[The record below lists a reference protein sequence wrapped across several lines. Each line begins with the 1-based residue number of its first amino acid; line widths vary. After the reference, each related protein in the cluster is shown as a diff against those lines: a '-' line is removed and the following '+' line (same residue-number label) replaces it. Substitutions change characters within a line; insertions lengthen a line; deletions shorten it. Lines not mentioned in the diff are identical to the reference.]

1 MKNQNSRRNF
11 MKSMLVVQFVAS
23 VPLATSGISP
33 FISSVGSSSK
43 KYGHKF
49 KTALNAFSIKVPL
62 LDKKIDLF
70 DVLDYCVE
78 YNVDAIDPIGYFF
91 PGYPEVPSDEYINR
105 FKRKAFLLGI
115 DICGTGV
122 KNNLATP
129 DEASRKADVKMI
141 KDWTVA
147 AAKLGA
153 PVLRLFAGENEHE
166 GFSRDQVYEWIVKD
180 LKECCEFGK
189 RHGVI
194 IGLQV
199 HNDFLLTADDVD
211 RMFEMV
217 DSEWLGLIIDTGHYR
232 VKDPYA
238 EIEQNIKH
246 TVSWQIK
253 EEVYRDGKTEPINYV
268 KLFEIM
274 KKAGYRGYVPVLTM
288 GPGNEFK
295 RNADFIDSVRKAIQ
309 IVES

>member
-1 MKNQNSRRNF
+1 MKNQKSRRKF
-11 MKSMLVVQFVAS
+11 MKSMLALPFVAS
-23 VPLATSGISP
+23 VPLAASGISP
-33 FISSVGSSSK
+33 LVSSVGSSSK
-43 KYGHKF
+43 KYRHKF
-49 KTALNAFSIKVPL
+49 KTALNAFSFKAPL

-141 KDWTVA
+141 KEWIVA
-147 AAKLGA
+147 ATKLGA
-153 PVLRLFAGENEHE
+153 PVLRVFAGEHEHE
-166 GFSRDQVYEWIVKD
+166 GFSRDQVYEWIAKD

-189 RHGVI
+189 KHGVI

-211 RMFEMV
+211 TMFEMV

-232 VKDPYA
+232 VKGS
-238 EIEQNIKH
+238 IC
-246 TVSWQIK
+246 
-253 EEVYRDGKTEPINYV
+253 
-268 KLFEIM
+268 
-274 KKAGYRGYVPVLTM
+274 
-288 GPGNEFK
+288 
-295 RNADFIDSVRKAIQ
+295 
-309 IVES
+309 